1 MKMKSTE
8 IGKDEVTTISGGVI
22 IEGKL
27 SSNGN
32 VRIDG
37 KVNGDIN
44 AQGSV
49 NIGENGEVTGEMNAD
64 VINIGGKVTGTVN
77 AKEKLVLESKSVL
90 KGDLV
95 TKILVIEAGAYF
107 EGKSNMSSGGA
118 GSSSPGKLPSN
129 E

>member
-8 IGKDEVTTISGGVI
+8 IGRDEITTISGGVI

-27 SSNGN
+27 TSNGN

-37 KVNGDIN
+37 RVNGDIN
-44 AQGSV
+44 ANGSII
-49 NIGENGEVTGEMNAD
+49 IGENGEVTGEINAD
-64 VINIGGKVTGTVN
+64 VINLGGKVTGTVN
-77 AKEKLVLESKSVL
+77 AREKLVLESKSIL
-90 KGDLV
+90 KGDLI

-107 EGKSNMSSGGA
+107 EGKSSMNA
-118 GSSSPGKLPSN
+118 GSVEQGRLTLN

>member
-1 MKMKSTE
+1 MKNIETGRDE
-8 IGKDEVTTISGGVI
+8 ITTISGGVI

-27 SSNGN
+27 TSNGN

-37 KVNGDIN
+37 RVNGDVN
-44 AQGSV
+44 ANGNV
-49 NIGENGEVTGEMNAD
+49 IVGENGEITGEINAEI
-64 VINIGGKVTGTVN
+64 INLGGKVTGTVN
-77 AKEKLVLESKSVL
+77 AREKLVLEAKSIL

-107 EGKSNMSSGGA
+107 EGKSNMNVDQ
-118 GSSSPGKLPSN
+118 GKLTLS

>member
-1 MKMKSTE
+1 LKMKSTE
-8 IGKDEVTTISGGVI
+8 IGRDEITTISGGVI

-27 SSNGN
+27 TSNGN

-37 KVNGDIN
+37 RVNGDVN
-44 AQGSV
+44 ANGNV
-49 NIGENGEVTGEMNAD
+49 IIGDSGEVTGEINAD
-64 VINIGGKVTGTVN
+64 VINLGGKVTGTVN
-77 AKEKLVLESKSVL
+77 AREKLVLEAKSIL

-107 EGKSNMSSGGA
+107 EGKSNMNASA
-118 GSSSPGKLPSN
+118 GEQGKLTLN

>member
-1 MKMKSTE
+1 MKSTE
-8 IGKDEVTTISGGVI
+8 IGRDEVTTISGGVI

-27 SSNGN
+27 TSNGN

-37 KVNGDIN
+37 RVNGDIN
-44 AQGSV
+44 ANGSII
-49 NIGENGEVTGEMNAD
+49 IGDNGEVTGEINAD
-64 VINIGGKVTGTVN
+64 VINLGGKVTGTVN
-77 AKEKLVLESKSVL
+77 AREKLVLEAKSIL

-107 EGKSNMSSGGA
+107 EGKSNMNAGA
-118 GSSSPGKLPSN
+118 AEQGRLTLN

>member
-1 MKMKSTE
+1 LKMKNIETGRDE
-8 IGKDEVTTISGGVI
+8 ITTISGGVI

-27 SSNGN
+27 TSNGN

-37 KVNGDIN
+37 RVNGDVN
-44 AQGSV
+44 ANGNV
-49 NIGENGEVTGEMNAD
+49 IVGENGEITGEINAEI
-64 VINIGGKVTGTVN
+64 INLGGKVTGTVN
-77 AKEKLVLESKSVL
+77 AREKLVLEAKSIL

-107 EGKSNMSSGGA
+107 EGKSNMNVDQ
-118 GSSSPGKLPSN
+118 GKLTLS

>member
-1 MKMKSTE
+1 MKSIETGRDE
-8 IGKDEVTTISGGVI
+8 ITTISGGVI

-27 SSNGN
+27 TSNGN

-37 KVNGDIN
+37 RVNGDVN
-44 AQGSV
+44 ANGNV
-49 NIGENGEVTGEMNAD
+49 IVGENGEITGEINAD
-64 VINIGGKVTGTVN
+64 IINLGGKVTGTVN
-77 AKEKLVLESKSVL
+77 AREKLVLEAKSIL

-107 EGKSNMSSGGA
+107 EGKSNMNTASLEQGR
-118 GSSSPGKLPSN
+118 LTLN

>member
-1 MKMKSTE
+1 LKMKSTE
-8 IGKDEVTTISGGVI
+8 LGKDEITTISGGVI

-27 SSNGN
+27 TSNGN

-37 KVNGDIN
+37 RVNGDVSANGNVI
-44 AQGSV
+44 V
-49 NIGENGEVTGEMNAD
+49 GENGEINGEINAD
-64 VINIGGKVTGTVN
+64 VINLGGKVTGTVN
-77 AKEKLVLESKSVL
+77 AREKLVLEAKSIL

-107 EGKSNMSSGGA
+107 EGKSNMNTA
-118 GSSSPGKLPSN
+118 SPVEQGKLTLN

>member
-1 MKMKSTE
+1 LKMKSNEMGRDE
-8 IGKDEVTTISGGVI
+8 ISTISGGVI

-27 SSNGN
+27 TSNGN

-37 KVNGDIN
+37 RVNGDVN
-44 AQGSV
+44 ANGNV
-49 NIGENGEVTGEMNAD
+49 IVGENGEINGEVNAD
-64 VINIGGKVTGTVN
+64 IINLGGKVTGTVN
-77 AKEKLVLESKSVL
+77 AREKLVLEAKSIL

-107 EGKSNMSSGGA
+107 EGKSSMNA
-118 GSSSPGKLPSN
+118 GSGAKEQERLTLN

>member
-1 MKMKSTE
+1 MKNSE
-8 IGKDEVTTISGGVI
+8 IGRDEVTTISGGVI

-27 SSNGN
+27 MSNGN

-37 KVNGDIN
+37 RVNGDVSSNGSVIIGEGGEVSGEIN
-44 AQGSV
+44 AD
-49 NIGENGEVTGEMNAD
+49 I
-64 VINIGGKVTGTVN
+64 INLGGKVTGTVV
-77 AKEKLVLESKSVL
+77 AREKLVLESKSLL

-107 EGKSNMSSGGA
+107 EGKSNMSPQGNT
-118 GSSSPGKLPSN
+118 GSPEQGKLSLN

>member
-1 MKMKSTE
+1 MKSTE

-27 SSNGN
+27 TSNGN

-37 KVNGDIN
+37 RVNGDVSSNGSVIIGEGGEVSGEIN
-44 AQGSV
+44 AE
-49 NIGENGEVTGEMNAD
+49 I
-64 VINIGGKVTGTVN
+64 INLGGKVTGTVT
-77 AKEKLVLESKSVL
+77 AREKLVLESKSVL
-90 KGDLV
+90 KGDLI

-107 EGKSNMSSGGA
+107 EGKSSMGPTGSA
-118 GSSSPGKLPSN
+118 GSPGQGKLSLN